1 MCEGQS
7 QTLDAHEAPEITCPE
22 GERRV
27 ICYGNWAAHCAAD
40 GDLEDLV
47 DCEDEGDVCV
57 PGVCD
62 DADACTGCRKCV
74 PGTARCGD
82 DGARKVCR
90 DDGSRYDEADACDL
104 DAGEH
109 CSVQHGI
116 CEDLCA
122 AAEREQS
129 YIGCEYWAVATSNSL
144 LDYLPVLDEGDGIC
158 RPFSFA
164 VVIANAEG
172 VPANITIETPGYTPR
187 TFTVKPGASRAVDL
201 PCSPELKGTPND
213 VMSVQV
219 ADGAHHIL
227 SDVPVTVY
235 QFNPLEFQAMVD
247 VGTFTEDVYSYTND
261 ASLLLPVHSLTGN
274 YHVMAR
280 ATRLHQIVPH
290 DTAEETRY
298 SFAPGFV
305 TIVGVEDEP
314 THVTITSSA
323 HTRASEDGTLPA
335 LGPGDEFDVTLAKGE
350 VLQLVTDRP
359 ETCKGEVGSS
369 GAEGKRTYCNVGKA
383 YDLTGTRIA
392 ADARVAVIAGHDCA
406 FIPHDR
412 WACDHLEE
420 MMFPV
425 EAWGSEVLVS
435 VAEATRCQEPAPNVV
450 RVLSD
455 VDGNRVRFTPALHEP
470 VVLDR
475 GEFMEL
481 ETTEDLRVSADGAIL
496 VGQFLVGQDFK
507 GTHGGTLYAG
517 DPAFSLAIPREQWRR
532 RYGFLAP
539 ETFTESFV
547 NVIGAQSQVV
557 LLDGRAIQGFT
568 PIEGTDLATA
578 RVPIDPGGHTIES
591 DFLFGIV
598 VYGYASYTSFMVP
611 GGLDLNRIHRPD

>member
-1 MCEGQS
+1 VCPGQS
-7 QTLDAHEAPEITCPE
+7 ETLDVHEQPEIECPE

-27 ICYGNWAAHCAAD
+27 ICHGNWSAHCAAD
-40 GDLEDLV
+40 GDLVELV
-47 DCEDEGDVCV
+47 DCAQDNDVCV

-62 DADACTGCRKCV
+62 DADACNGCRRCE

-82 DGARKVCR
+82 DGERRVCR
-90 DDGSRYDEADACDL
+90 DDGSGFDDADACDVE
-104 DAGEH
+104 AGEL
-109 CSVQHGI
+109 CSVEHGI

-122 AAEREQS
+122 AAEAEQS

-144 LDYLPVLDEGDGIC
+144 LDYVPALGENDGIC

-172 VPANITIETPGYTPR
+172 IDANITIETPGYSPR
-187 TFTVKPGASRAVDL
+187 TLTVKPGTSRAVEL
-201 PCSPELKGTPND
+201 PCSPELKGDPND

-219 ADGAHHIL
+219 PDGAHHIL

-235 QFNPLEFQAMVD
+235 QFNPLEYRAEVD
-247 VGTFTEDVYSYTND
+247 VGSFTEDVYSYTND

-274 YHVMAR
+274 YRVMSR
-280 ATRLHQIVPH
+280 ATRFHRIVPH
-290 DTAEETRY
+290 DPADETRY
-298 SFAPGFV
+298 SHAPGFV

-314 THVTITSSA
+314 TEVVVTSTA
-323 HTRASEDGTLPA
+323 HTRASEDGELPA
-335 LGPGDEFDVTLAKGE
+335 LAPGDELTVVLAKGE

-359 ETCKGEVGSS
+359 DDCEGDAGRSS
-369 GAEGKRTYCNVGKA
+369 GEGDRTYCDVGDA
-383 YDLTGTRIA
+383 WDLTGTRINA
-392 ADARVAVIAGHDCA
+392 QARVAVIAGHDCA
-406 FIPHDR
+406 FIPFDR

-425 EAWGSEVLVS
+425 EAWGREVLVG
-435 VAEATRCQEPAPNVV
+435 VAEATRCQEPAPSIV

-455 VDGNRVRFTPALHEP
+455 VDGNRIRFTPAVRDP
-470 VVLDR
+470 VTLDR
-475 GEFMEL
+475 GEFIEL
-481 ETTEDLRVSADGAIL
+481 ETTDDLRVSADGAIL
-496 VGQFLVGQDFK
+496 VGQFLVGQDFD
-507 GTHGGTLYAG
+507 GRRGGTLYKG
-517 DPAFSLAIPREQWRR
+517 DPAFSLAIPREQWRT

-539 ETFTESFV
+539 ETFSESFV
-547 NVIGAQSQVV
+547 NVIGAEAQVV
-557 LLDGRAIQGFT
+557 LLDGRAVRGFT

-578 RVPIDPGGHTIES
+578 RVPIDPGAHTIES

-611 GGLDLNRIHRPD
+611 GGLDLNRIYRPD